1 MILLVMKNG
10 TKRVSL
16 SVSKTFTQLFPKIK
30 YTRYLKYS
38 EKENLYTDCHEF
50 MYSVVWLILLTPRR
64 KRRSLCTDAPP
75 LGKLGEIAVVI
86 LARDILLLIHPCQR
100 IELFCCNI
108 AQQNYTYLRVLQ
120 FKFIY
125 SDNHTTD
132 LL

>member
-1 MILLVMKNG
+1 MILLAMKNG

-64 KRRSLCTDAPP
+64 KGRGPCTDAPP
-75 LGKLGEIAVVI
+75 LRKTRGD
-86 LARDILLLIHPCQR
+86 RR
-100 IELFCCNI
+100 RFFSS
-108 AQQNYTYLRVLQ
+108 R
-120 FKFIY
+120 Y
-125 SDNHTTD
+125 SIVDSSMPKD
-132 LL
+132 